1 MLWNIPL
8 LKGGLEGLMEVD
20 EQIKVFRDF
29 IEQNYYPEL
38 LEAVRKGNNFL
49 VLDFSL
55 LIKFNTEICEEIL
68 ETPEE
73 LLKAAE
79 LAIKDFDL
87 PKKIAKFAVRLKN
100 LPESQKVLVSEIRSK
115 HLNKIIWMEGI
126 VRQKSDVRPHVT
138 AAKFECPSCGNI
150 LNVLQADKK
159 YREPS
164 RCSCGRKGKFK
175 EISKE
180 LVDGQGLVL
189 EESPDD
195 LDSSAQPKRI
205 NVFLKDDLVTP
216 ITERRSSPGSR
227 VRVVG
232 WLAEVPIVL
241 KTGGQSVKYDL
252 IVEANFV
259 EPMQDEIF
267 DIAVNEKE
275 LEEIKKIAK
284 NPNVLSVLAGSIAP
298 SIYGHDKVKEALVLQ
313 LAGGCKKER
322 PDGVVT
328 RGDMHVLLIGDP
340 GSGKSQL
347 LKRMTKIA
355 PKARFT
361 SGKGATA
368 AGLTASVVK
377 DEFLGGWSLEA
388 GTLVLANQGFAI
400 IDEMDK
406 MGKEDRSA
414 LHEALEQQTISIAK
428 ANIQAT
434 LRCET
439 TVLAAANP
447 KFGRFDPYGIIAE
460 QIDLPPTLINRFD
473 LIFPIK
479 DLPNREKDE
488 MTASF
493 ILSLHQ
499 NPEKAQSEIP
509 TTLLKKYFAYVRQR
523 IQPKMTDQAV
533 EELKEY
539 YISMRNSGANA
550 EGGIKSIPITARQ
563 LEGLVRLSEASA
575 KIRLSKTVTKKDALK
590 AIEMI
595 DYCLNQIAKDKD
607 TGQIDIDRLTSKITA
622 TQRSSIGILKDIIH
636 TLEEQTGQKI
646 IPVEQILHAAQE
658 KNINQETAED
668 ILEKLRRS
676 GDIFEPK
683 KGFIQKL

>member
-488 MTASF
+488 LTASF

-575 KIRLSKTVTKKDALK
+575 KIRLSKTVTKKDAQK